1 MARRHTAKKHGM
13 KFAGMVGKIAPYFAF
28 ITQLTEKDMPTITS
42 QTTTIGQLKTVGNV
56 LFGRVTG
63 FNIFK
68 DAPQFPVTRNW
79 AGLANKWTGLGFA
92 MMLYGHAGKSSKFL
106 PKAGTIGSI
115 GKKLFVGGA
124 VGGYFDAP
132 SMGTSSMPA
141 QQYTQPYGYATSSL
155 GVNPYSVPTGNLPLV
170 RDP

>member
-1 MARRHTAKKHGM
+1 MGRRRSQAKKGGM
-13 KFAGMVGKIAPYFAF
+13 KIASAIGKVAPYFAF
-28 ITQLTEKDMPTITS
+28 ISQLTEKDMPQITS

-92 MMLYGHAGKSSKFL
+92 MMAYGHVAKGTKFL
-106 PKAGTIGSI
+106 PKGGQIGSI
-115 GKKLFVGGA
+115 GKKLFTGGA
-124 VGGYFDAP
+124 IGGYFDAP
-132 SMGTSSMPA
+132 AQGAPT
-141 QQYTQPYGYATSSL
+141 QQYSAPYGYATSSL
-155 GVNPYSVPTGNLPLV
+155 GVNPFSVPTGNLPLV